1 MPPLAYASAQE
12 ESDALQRGLW
22 VPDSPPRDA
31 ADRLELEGGLLEEG
45 EKGQSSSS
53 VATEEGKVSDADSK
67 AIVASG

>member
-1 MPPLAYASAQE
+1 MPPLAYASAE
-12 ESDALQRGLW
+12 EEREALQRGLW

-31 ADRLELEGGLLEEG
+31 ARLELEGGLLEEG